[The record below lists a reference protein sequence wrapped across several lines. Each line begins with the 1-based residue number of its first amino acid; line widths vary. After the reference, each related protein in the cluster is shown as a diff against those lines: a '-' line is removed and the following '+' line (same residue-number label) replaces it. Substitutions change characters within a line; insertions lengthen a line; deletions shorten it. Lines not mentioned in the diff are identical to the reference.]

1 MSYPEEQPPAPPAPL
16 PPAPAVPRRGRR
28 AIPVPAADPT
38 SRRAA
43 DEICARL
50 CRNLL
55 GDFAP
60 ALLLLSSTER
70 PRVQALTAYARSLFD
85 IAREPGAEEERLD
98 RIDRAELTLEFA
110 LLGEPV
116 EQPVLVAMA
125 GQNVRRPWPPGALE
139 ELAAAARRRALR
151 ARPADLVADDEEAQ
165 RLAAAFIAALLD
177 APPAAEVSAFAGA
190 LVHLHALQNLGAERA
205 AGRCPLPLPELP
217 DGPAGDGALPEAGRL
232 LAAAH
237 RECARLRGRLLR
249 APRALVEM
257 PPRYRRAAV
266 FALLAGV
273 RLLSLIEDGDDL
285 LTAPPHLGLA
295 SRLALLAQAHWFRIG

>member
-1 MSYPEEQPPAPPAPL
+1 MSYPEEQA
-16 PPAPAVPRRGRR
+16 RRGRR

-50 CRNLL
+50 CRDLL

-60 ALLLLSSTER
+60 ALLLLSRTER

-85 IAREPGAEEERLD
+85 IAREPGTEEERLD
-98 RIDRAELTLEFA
+98 RIGRSELTLEFA

-125 GQNVRRPWPPGALE
+125 GQNTRQPWPPGALE
-139 ELAAAARRRALR
+139 ELAAAARRRAGCV
-151 ARPADLVADDEEAQ
+151 RPADPLGADAADAADEADEEAR
-165 RLAAAFIAALLD
+165 RLAAAFTQALLG
-177 APPAAEVSAFAGA
+177 APPAGEVGGFAGT
-190 LVHLHALQNLGAERA
+190 LVRLHALQNLGAER
-205 AGRCPLPLPELP
+205 
-217 DGPAGDGALPEAGRL
+217 
-232 LAAAH
+232 AAH

-249 APRALVEM
+249 APRALVEI

-273 RLLSLIEDGDDL
+273 RLLSLIEDGDGL
-285 LTAPPHLGLA
+285 LTAPPRMGLA

>member
-1 MSYPEEQPPAPPAPL
+1 MSSLEEQPPAPPAP
-16 PPAPAVPRRGRR
+16 PPPVAPRGRLSRRGRR
-28 AIPVPAADPT
+28 AIPAPAADPT

-50 CRNLL
+50 CRDLL

-60 ALLLLSSTER
+60 ALLLLSRTER

-85 IAREPGAEEERLD
+85 IAREPGPEGERLE
-98 RIDRAELTLEFA
+98 RIGRSELTLEFA

-125 GQNVRRPWPPGALE
+125 GQNARQPWPPGALE

-151 ARPADLVADDEEAQ
+151 ARPADPLVSDEANVADVANIADEADEEAQ
-165 RLAAAFIAALLD
+165 RLAAAFVQALLG
-177 APPAAEVSAFAGA
+177 APPAGEVGGFAGT
-190 LVHLHALQNLGAERA
+190 LVRLHALQNLGAE
-205 AGRCPLPLPELP
+205 G
-217 DGPAGDGALPEAGRL
+217 
-232 LAAAH
+232 AAH

-249 APRALVEM
+249 APRALVEI

-273 RLLSLIEDGDDL
+273 RLLSLIEDGDGL
-285 LTAPPHLGLA
+285 LTAPPRLGLA